1 MTIWQFIIWA
11 FKKTK
16 VPPTPSS
23 KRNAYANA
31 MPFVGGGKIQLST
44 INSQLVM
51 IPHPIAYSFTLH
63 SSKAIAERNNRQ
75 VFWLILFRFLPNR
88 VAPYQWIVCE
98 RHLGSFWFQVSSFK
112 FQETSYST
120 TRCGLTAAGLL
131 RILTVF
137 PFESGRY
144 SWYLLFVIQNCA
156 QRYYF
161 FMNYARNWEIFYFIR
176 IHLAISKKNR
186 IFAQRNETQY
196 WLAQLQFIIALC
208 C

>member
-1 MTIWQFIIWA
+1 MLF
-11 FKKTK
+11 
-16 VPPTPSS
+16 
-23 KRNAYANA
+23 
-31 MPFVGGGKIQLST
+31 LSLGQGT
-44 INSQLVM
+44 LNSQLLIVNWM
-51 IPHPIAYSFTLH
+51 MYPPTLQPIRSRFIPRKRLLNGTIGRSSDLSCFASFPIGLPPISGLFAKDTSVVSCF
-63 SSKAIAERNNRQ
+63 KFQ
-75 VFWLILFRFLPNR
+75 VSGFK
-88 VAPYQWIVCE
+88 
-98 RHLGSFWFQVSSFK
+98 FQVSSFK

>member
-1 MTIWQFIIWA
+1 MTIYIWA
-11 FKKTK
+11 FKITK

-75 VFWLILFRFLPNR
+75 VFWLILFRLFPIGLPPISGLFAKDTS
-88 VAPYQWIVCE
+88 VVSC
-98 RHLGSFWFQVSSFK
+98 FKFQVSSFK

-137 PFESGRY
+137 PFESRRY
-144 SWYLLFVIQNCA
+144 SWYLLFVIQNRV